1 MKTQKIKFI
10 VYSFLIFTVN
20 FSTANTWSEQS
31 LKTEDS
37 LGYYKRLVASPKSS
51 SDLTN
56 AFAFFKQRI
65 DRHIKTDTL
74 NVIYNL
80 RYIAIIQFDL
90 GLLKECE
97 STCVSGLNYIDLI
110 KANDSISNRHRL
122 GLYNQLGRVYSRLE
136 DHSSALK
143 YYQTALQL
151 QNNSEYYHLLINNI
165 GLVYYDLANY
175 EKALEFFTETHNINL
190 TLNKPIKTARSLN
203 NVGITMSKMGLPKS
217 IDSLKKALKM
227 RLDQDYKVGIFD
239 SYLKLSD
246 HYMRVGDLKTAK
258 KYAVMAHQLAKVNKN
273 NLLEVEALSLLM
285 RINPNVN
292 IKRYTFMIDSIN
304 RDNLNA
310 QHRYAAKKYG
320 LEKLEKITKENE
332 LKLKTIELDNEKQKR
347 KMASFIFIGSLSI
360 LSIIFTFIFI
370 KSHHKRQRLKEVYA
384 TQSSISRKIHD
395 EVANDMYELMT
406 VLENDSKINNVQVNK
421 FNDIYQKTRDI
432 SKEYTVISFD
442 DSFVEHIN
450 ELTSSFQNSETNII
464 TKGLSRMNWDKVS
477 IINRTTIFK
486 TIQELLI
493 NMKKHSNASLVLLIF
508 EKENR
513 NLHVSYSDNGIGS
526 ELKKGNGIQNT
537 ENRIQA
543 INGIITFETNLNKG
557 FKAKIKIKKCFKKF

>member
-1 MKTQKIKFI
+1 M
-10 VYSFLIFTVN
+10 N

-37 LGYYKRLVASPKSS
+37 LEYYKLLVASPKSS

-143 YYQTALQL
+143 YYKTALKL

-175 EKALEFFTETHNINL
+175 EKALEFFTEAHNINL

-227 RLDQDYKVGIFD
+227 RLAQDYKVGIFD

-246 HYMRVGDLKTAK
+246 HYMRWGDLKTAK
-258 KYAVMAHQLAKVNKN
+258 KYALMAHQLAKVNKN

-292 IKRYTFMIDSIN
+292 TKRYTFMMDSIN

-347 KMASFIFIGSLSI
+347 KIASFIFIGSISVLSF
-360 LSIIFTFIFI
+360 IFTFIFI

-384 TQSSISRKIHD
+384 SQSSISRKIHD

-406 VLENDSKINNVQVNK
+406 VLENDDRINNEQVNK
-421 FNDIYQKTRDI
+421 FNNIYQKTRDI
-432 SKEYTVISFD
+432 SKEYSVIISD
-442 DSFVEHIN
+442 ESFVEHLN
-450 ELTSSFQNSETNII
+450 ELISSFQNSETNII
-464 TKGLSRMNWDKVS
+464 TKGLSLINWDKVS
-477 IINRTTIFK
+477 IINRTTIYK
-486 TIQELLI
+486 TVQELLI
-493 NMKKHSNASLVLLIF
+493 NMKKHSNASLVVVVF

-526 ELKKGNGIQNT
+526 KLKKGNGIQNT

-557 FKAKIKIKKCFKKF
+557 FKAKINIKKCFKKF

>member
-1 MKTQKIKFI
+1 M
-10 VYSFLIFTVN
+10 N

-526 ELKKGNGIQNT
+526 KLKKGNGIQNT

-557 FKAKIKIKKCFKKF
+557 FKAKINIKKCFKKF

>member
-1 MKTQKIKFI
+1 M
-10 VYSFLIFTVN
+10 N

-347 KMASFIFIGSLSI
+347 KIASFIFIGSISI
-360 LSIIFTFIFI
+360 LSFIFTFIFI

-557 FKAKIKIKKCFKKF
+557 FKAKINIKKCFKKF

>member
-1 MKTQKIKFI
+1 M
-10 VYSFLIFTVN
+10 N

>member
-1 MKTQKIKFI
+1 M
-10 VYSFLIFTVN
+10 N

-557 FKAKIKIKKCFKKF
+557 FKAKINIKKCFKKF